1 MNGGGREIDVVK
13 MDGKQPSRGAHS
25 TSAGLGPYETL
36 GAVETPG
43 MRADVRLFPR
53 TPASQGTWTAPS
65 NVLTFR
71 FSPGNTVWSRAISR
85 QRDFT
90 ADGPLTFRPRAA
102 RWESKTNGLP
112 FRCVIA
118 HLDAPLSCPDEFV
131 ASACSLKDLSIIQ
144 MMQLLHDEIRAPGF
158 ASTAMV
164 ESIGEVL
171 RIKVGRLL
179 RLPSDPADESPSLG
193 KLDIALIH
201 DYIEAQN
208 GRSPSV
214 TELARLFNMSR
225 RSLLRCFKSSTSM
238 TVVNYITQMQLTKA
252 KRLLATTDRLI
263 KQIALESGFK
273 SPSHFAV
280 AFERNVGLT
289 PTRFRHA
296 ARGSP
301 RAQGA

>member
-1 MNGGGREIDVVK
+1 MLAADR
-13 MDGKQPSRGAHS
+13 
-25 TSAGLGPYETL
+25 LGPYEVL
-36 GAVETPG
+36 GAVQAPG
-43 MRADVRLFPR
+43 MRADVRLFRR

-71 FSPGNTVWSRAISR
+71 FSPGNTVWTRPISQQTR
-85 QRDFT
+85 FIP
-90 ADGPLTFRPRAA
+90 DGPLTFRPRAA
-102 RWESKTNGLP
+102 SWESKTDGLP

-118 HLDAPLSCPDEFV
+118 HFDIPLSCSEDFV
-131 ASACSLKDLSIIQ
+131 ANACSIEDLSMIQ
-144 MMQLLHDEIRAPGF
+144 MMQLLHDEIRTPGF

-164 ESIGEVL
+164 ESISEVL
-171 RIKVGRLL
+171 RIKLARLM
-179 RLPSDPADESPSLG
+179 RLPDGLAAESVPLG

-214 TELARLFNMSR
+214 TELAELFSMSR
-225 RSLLRCFKSSTSM
+225 RSLLRCFRSSTSM
-238 TVVNYITQMQLTKA
+238 TVVNYITQVQLTKA

-289 PTRFRHA
+289 PTRFRRA
-296 ARGSP
+296 ARGAHA
-301 RAQGA
+301 REVRDIAG

>member
-1 MNGGGREIDVVK
+1 MLAADR
-13 MDGKQPSRGAHS
+13 
-25 TSAGLGPYETL
+25 LGPYEVL
-36 GAVETPG
+36 GAVQAPG
-43 MRADVRLFPR
+43 MRADVRLFRR

-71 FSPGNTVWSRAISR
+71 FSPGNTVWTRPISQQTR
-85 QRDFT
+85 FIP
-90 ADGPLTFRPRAA
+90 DGPLTFRPRAA
-102 RWESKTNGLP
+102 SWESKTDGLP

-118 HLDAPLSCPDEFV
+118 HFDTPLSCAEDFV
-131 ASACSLKDLSIIQ
+131 ANACSIEDLSMIQ
-144 MMQLLHDEIRAPGF
+144 MMRLLHDEICTPGF

-171 RIKVGRLL
+171 RIKLARLM
-179 RLPSDPADESPSLG
+179 RLPDGLAAESAPLG

-208 GRSPSV
+208 GRAPSV
-214 TELARLFNMSR
+214 TELATLFNMSR
-225 RSLLRCFKSSTSM
+225 RSLLRCFRSSTSM
-238 TVVNYITQMQLTKA
+238 TVVNYITQVQLTKA

-289 PTRFRHA
+289 PTRFRRA
-296 ARGSP
+296 ARGGP
-301 RAQGA
+301 RARGA

>member
-1 MNGGGREIDVVK
+1 ML
-13 MDGKQPSRGAHS
+13 
-25 TSAGLGPYETL
+25 TSEGLGSYETL
-36 GAVETPG
+36 GAVQAPG
-43 MRADVRLFPR
+43 MQADVRLFRR

-71 FSPGNTVWSRAISR
+71 FSPGNTVWTRAISQ
-85 QRDFT
+85 QRGFI

-102 RWESKTNGLP
+102 SWESRTNGLP

-118 HLDAPLSCPDEFV
+118 RFDAPLSCSEEFV
-131 ASACSLKDLSIIQ
+131 ASACSIEDLSMIQ
-144 MMQLLHDEIRAPGF
+144 MMQLLHDEIRTPGF

-164 ESIGEVL
+164 ESISEML
-171 RIKVGRLL
+171 RIKLARLL
-179 RLPSDPADESPSLG
+179 SLPGDRAPESPPLG

-214 TELARLFNMSR
+214 TELAKLFNMSR
-225 RSLLRCFKSSTSM
+225 RSLLRCFRSSTSM
-238 TVVNYITQMQLTKA
+238 SVVNYITQVQLRKA

-289 PTRFRHA
+289 PTKFRHA
-296 ARGSP
+296 ARGTSLT
-301 RAQGA
+301 RGA